1 MGQLLSFP
9 MIIVGVIMLAIGY
22 QRRALMQAKS

>member
-1 MGQLLSFP
+1 MGQLLSIP
-9 MIIVGVIMLAIGY
+9 MVVLGVFMLAIGY